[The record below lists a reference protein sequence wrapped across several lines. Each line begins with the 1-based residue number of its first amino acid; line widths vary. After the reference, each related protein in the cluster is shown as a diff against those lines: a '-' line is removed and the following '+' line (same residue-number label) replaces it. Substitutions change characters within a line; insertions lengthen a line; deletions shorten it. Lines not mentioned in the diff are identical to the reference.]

1 MSGKF
6 TFSTISTSFLMVFIL
21 LSITAEAQIRII
33 SPVPRAIYQREIANK
48 TTFTV
53 TGSYSQPI
61 DKVEV
66 RAIPVEAGQG
76 IPLDWTVLQNNPTG
90 GVFSGNCT
98 LQGGWYS
105 LEVRGT
111 YKGGTPINDVVSR
124 MGVGEVFIISGQSN
138 AQGLSAE
145 KNSPSA
151 SDDRV
156 NYLVYDNNVNSLQDP
171 PFPSFA
177 HLEPNSNIGPR
188 GQTAWCWGALGDL
201 LAKKLNVP
209 IMFLNSAWEGT
220 SMNNWSESAA
230 RKETRSAYSSTLI
243 YPYLMPYGNLLIS
256 VQHYASMYGARSIL
270 WMNGETDNYPL
281 NTSKTDYQNRFQ
293 ALLNTLSAE
302 TNKRLTMVITRTSRT
317 SNNYQ
322 LSGSYTN
329 QEIIDGQNA
338 ILAVPFNP
346 VYPGPE
352 TDNLGNPRPDGIHFL
367 GQSALNQ
374 LAAAWNNSLS
384 TQFFATVTP
393 VTPTLS
399 PALSVTCGTDNNNL
413 VLTAPDGYNSYSWS
427 NGQTGKSITIS
438 SGGTYR
444 ATLKDANGNA
454 VYSPTLVVSGSV
466 KPATPGITIG
476 ECPGDAGVLLTAS
489 GGNNL
494 FTWTTPAGSTTATT
508 PQFRAE
514 KKGSYIVKSQN
525 VYGCTSE
532 NSAALE
538 LPFDAPLKATI
549 TPSGPFSLLATLSAT
564 STNVPIF
571 DWRSGTTDLESHSNT
586 VRVVEKASY
595 SVRGK
600 ANFTIGNS
608 NVECITAYSEPT
620 DYATRDSDAI
630 VIYPNPITDN
640 KIKIEFRDNL
650 QDAEVFFYTAN
661 GALLLTK
668 KTDVK
673 DGRIELPAEGLP
685 SGIYIVKVKAD
696 GLDVSKKIVIY

>member
-6 TFSTISTSFLMVFIL
+6 TFSTFCTTFLMVSLL
-21 LSITAEAQIRII
+21 LSISVEAQIRII
-33 SPVPRAIYQREIANK
+33 SPVTRAVYQREIANK
-48 TTFTV
+48 TTFTI
-53 TGSYSQPI
+53 TGTYSQPI

-76 IPLDWTVLQNNPTG
+76 IALDWTTLQTNPTG

-124 MGVGEVFIISGQSN
+124 MGVGEVFLISGQSN
-138 AQGLSAE
+138 AQGLSRE
-145 KNSPSA
+145 QNSPA
-151 SDDRV
+151 AADDRV

-171 PFPSFA
+171 PLPSFA
-177 HLEPNSNIGPR
+177 HVERNSNIGPR

-220 SMNNWSESAA
+220 SIANWSESAA
-230 RKETRSAYSSTLI
+230 RKVTYNSYGGFP
-243 YPYLMPYGNLLIS
+243 YPAVMPYGNLLIS
-256 VQHYASMYGARSIL
+256 VQFYASMYGARSIL
-270 WMNGETDNYPL
+270 WMNGETDNSPL
-281 NTSKTDYQNRFQ
+281 HTSKTDYQNRLQ
-293 ALLNTLSAE
+293 ALINSLSAE
-302 TNKRLTMVITRTSRT
+302 TNKRLTMVIARTSRT
-317 SNNYQ
+317 STNE
-322 LSGSYTN
+322 LPSGSITN
-329 QEIIDGQNA
+329 QDIIDGQNA
-338 ILAVPFNP
+338 VLAVPFNP

-352 TDNLGNPRPDGIHFL
+352 TDNLGNPRLDGIHFL

-374 LAAAWNNSLS
+374 LAEAWNTSLG

-393 VTPTLS
+393 LTPTLS

-427 NGQTGKSITIS
+427 NGQTGKSITITS
-438 SGGTYR
+438 AGTYR

-466 KPATPGITIG
+466 KPTTPGITVG

-494 FTWTTPAGSTTATT
+494 FTWTTPAGSTTTTT

-514 KKGSYIVKSQN
+514 KKGAYIVKSQN
-525 VYGCTSE
+525 VYGCTSD
-532 NSAALE
+532 NSSSLE

-549 TPSGPFSLLATLSAT
+549 TPSGPFSLMATLSAT
-564 STNVPIF
+564 GTNESF
-571 DWRSGTTDLESHSNT
+571 DWRSGTTDLESHSNI

-600 ANFTIGNS
+600 GNYTIGNS
-608 NVECITAYSEPT
+608 TVACITAYSEPT
-620 DYATRDSDAI
+620 DYATKDSDAI
-630 VIYPNPITDN
+630 VIYPNPISDN
-640 KIKIEFRDNL
+640 QIKIEFRDNL
-650 QDAEVFFYTAN
+650 QNAEVFFYKVD
-661 GALLLTK
+661 GSLLLSK
-668 KTDVK
+668 KTDVQN
-673 DGRIELPAEGLP
+673 GRITVPATGLA
-685 SGIYIVKVKAD
+685 SGIYIVKVKAE
-696 GLDVSKKIVIY
+696 GIDVSKKVVIY